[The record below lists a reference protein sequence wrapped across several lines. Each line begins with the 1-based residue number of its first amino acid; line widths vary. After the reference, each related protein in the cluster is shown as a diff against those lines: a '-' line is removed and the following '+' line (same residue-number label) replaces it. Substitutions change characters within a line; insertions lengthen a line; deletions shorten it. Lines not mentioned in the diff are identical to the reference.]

1 MEQKRFSKT
10 VEKVLEFGL
19 HRLVRQKDVFP
30 NSIPLNLQIAAYELE
45 VFHQRTRGLQLY
57 NREYARAGVSR
68 E

>member
-30 NSIPLNLQIAAYELE
+30 NLITLNIEIANYEL
-45 VFHQRTRGLQLY
+45 
-57 NREYARAGVSR
+57 
-68 E
+68 